1 MAKNR
6 NSKLITLHF
15 VSLKRKLEK
24 NFWECEL
31 HSDDVVLLPLSG
43 SNHLIQLSYLGD
55 HSAQEGPGCGGC
67 GTCGLVEP

>member
-1 MAKNR
+1 MALKNSSSFR
-6 NSKLITLHF
+6 GHIYIY
-15 VSLKRKLEK
+15 VYIY
-24 NFWECEL
+24 CEL